1 MRSIGRETTFV
12 MHLLQSPY
20 NNIVAQ
26 LLTVSRS
33 CEKIK
38 SPCVP
43 PISQGETD
51 PTRKIQFF
59 SEYVSSD
66 SEFPSWEKRGQGR
79 FSFSEF
85 TLRLI
90 MFSQLLFFKG
100 RINYN
105 YLGINLIAFWVVLAS
120 GVGAWGQ
127 TQKVKIAVSS
137 RGIAF
142 IDLYIAEDRGFFRE
156 EGLEPELIQV
166 SANVAT
172 AALAAGEVDALGA
185 VGLAARASQTGLPI
199 KVLAVTGHRALFWL
213 VSKPEFK
220 SVTELK
226 GTTLGI
232 TSRNGSQHLVASRLL
247 ASGGLDPNKD
257 ISTVVIGGAPALLQ
271 ALLAGSIQTTA
282 LSPPTIIVA
291 RDKFK
296 VNILAEPPKDFLSTQ
311 GGFAVTD
318 RALVEKRDLLRRM
331 LRARTKAYRYFHENE
346 KGTAETLAKY
356 TRLDLATT
364 TETYRMSKFG
374 FTANSVLT
382 DKEMEILLRDDAKTL
397 GLAQPVAPAKVFDF
411 GPQRE
416 INRELGIK

>member
-1 MRSIGRETTFV
+1 
-12 MHLLQSPY
+12 MHLLQSPHK
-20 NNIVAQ
+20 NIVAK
-26 LLTVSRS
+26 LLIISWG

-43 PISQGETD
+43 PFSKGETD
-51 PTRKIQFF
+51 PTRKVQFF

-85 TLRLI
+85 ALRLI

-100 RINYN
+100 RINHN

-220 SVTELK
+220 SIAELK

-257 ISTVVIGGAPALLQ
+257 VSTVVIGGAPALLQ

-364 TETYRMSKFG
+364 TETYRISKFG
-374 FTANSVLT
+374 FTASSVLT

-397 GLAQPVAPAKVFDF
+397 GLTQPVAPAKVFDF

-416 INRELGIK
+416 VNRELGIK

>member
-1 MRSIGRETTFV
+1 
-12 MHLLQSPY
+12 MHLLQSPHK
-20 NNIVAQ
+20 NIVAK
-26 LLTVSRS
+26 LLIISWG

-43 PISQGETD
+43 PFSKGETD
-51 PTRKIQFF
+51 PTRKVQFF

-85 TLRLI
+85 ALRLI

-100 RINYN
+100 RINHN

-311 GGFAVTD
+311 GGFAVTE

-346 KGTAETLAKY
+346 RGTAETLAKY